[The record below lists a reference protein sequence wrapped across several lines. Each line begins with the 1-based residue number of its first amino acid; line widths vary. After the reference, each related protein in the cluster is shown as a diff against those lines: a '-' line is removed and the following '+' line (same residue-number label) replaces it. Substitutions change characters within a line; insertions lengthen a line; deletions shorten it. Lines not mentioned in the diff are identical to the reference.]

1 METVEIPLSKKKI
14 LLLLLGSLLFVFI
27 GIEFI
32 RNTAAY
38 VSWRASKESIF
49 IFDIL
54 GVLFFGI
61 CAIIATKKLL
71 SRQIGLVIDKNG
83 FIDKSSA
90 ASLGEVLWKDVEAIT
105 SYSIVNQ
112 KFIGVELKHPEKYIN
127 TQTSLF
133 KRKLMLLNY
142 RMTGMPSHI
151 SANTLMISHAE
162 LLKLMK
168 KQFNLYNQTLKNEV

>member
-1 METVEIPLSKKKI
+1 MDTIEIPLSKKKI
-14 LLLLLGSLLFVFI
+14 ILAILGSLLFVFI
-27 GIEFI
+27 GIDFI
-32 RNTAAY
+32 RNTATYA
-38 VSWRASKESIF
+38 SWRASKEAIIISGISS
-49 IFDIL
+49 
-54 GVLFFGI
+54 VLFFGT

-71 SRQIGLVIDKNG
+71 SRQIGLVIDKNC

-112 KFIGVELKHPEKYIN
+112 QFIGVELKHPEKYIN

-168 KQFNLYNQTLKNEV
+168 KHFNLYNQTLKVEA